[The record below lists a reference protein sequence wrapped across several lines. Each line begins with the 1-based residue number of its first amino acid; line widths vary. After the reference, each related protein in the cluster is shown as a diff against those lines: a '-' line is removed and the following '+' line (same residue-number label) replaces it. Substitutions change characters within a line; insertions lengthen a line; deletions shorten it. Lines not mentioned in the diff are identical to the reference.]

1 MDLSII
7 NIQLKEKIE
16 NRISYPK
23 QNFEDIRKSII
34 QIFAKEN
41 NSIPLEMIN
50 SLNNQLEN
58 INHIVDHFLYLERKI
73 CVDIQS

>member
-1 MDLSII
+1 LDLSII

-23 QNFEDIRKSII
+23 QNFVDIRKSII

-58 INHIVDHFLYLERKI
+58 INHIVIFYI
-73 CVDIQS
+73 

>member
-1 MDLSII
+1 LDLSII